1 MPSKIKRVQFL
12 SGALVGICE
21 LMCSFG
27 IPKKTAREQFEK
39 ALRRGFERGQRRPSK
54 EFRPITNLA
63 DICRRWHMEKRYL
76 EKSGVPKPLT
86 WNGKSGTL
94 LRLAQLVNGNAS
106 AERVVRDLVA
116 RKLVTRTPE
125 GKWLP
130 RSQIVAPQG
139 YESAQFLRTATM
151 MERLLRTIAY
161 NSERSYKGKALLLE
175 VMAQVPSLP
184 AKELS
189 AFKKFARIQ
198 GLTFAKTMDDW
209 LESRNLRLS
218 QRKRA
223 STREA
228 GVVAFAFEQQSIK
241 R

>member
-1 MPSKIKRVQFL
+1 MKRVQFL
-12 SGALVGICE
+12 LGAQIGICE

-27 IPKKTAREQFEK
+27 ISKKLAREQFEK
-39 ALRRGFERGQRRPSK
+39 ALRRGFQRGQRRPSK

-63 DICRRWHMEKRYL
+63 DICRRWHIEEKYL
-76 EKSGVPKPLT
+76 DESGKPKPLS

-94 LRLAQLVNGNAS
+94 LNLARLVNGDGNAR
-106 AERVVRDLVA
+106 RVVRDLVV
-116 RKLVTRTPE
+116 RRLVTKTRS

-161 NSERSYKGKALLLE
+161 NSERNYKGKSLLLE

-184 AKELS
+184 ARELS
-189 AFKKFARIQ
+189 GFKKFAQAQ
-198 GLTFAKTMDDW
+198 GLLFAKMMDDW

-218 QRKRA
+218 QRKRL

-228 GVVAFAFEQQSIK
+228 GVVAFAFEQPSIK